1 MPSYSFA
8 FGEYIVRR
16 ASITVDAAEP
26 GQALSKARAML
37 RSNCDQA
44 LRYEYDEAGAAAY
57 FLDMI
62 GPDGRLVELG
72 ELPACHDDQIFHAN
86 CETARRYNASES
98 LVTALQGLLLAASG
112 MSGVPFTQEFTDALE
127 RGRQAC
133 KDATGA
139 RPLSLV
145 ETAEVPDD
153 EERLFINHYRCDEC
167 DESWTDTW
175 SATCDDRC
183 PACNRAISP
192 HHSDDLVE

>member
-16 ASITVDAAEP
+16 ASITVEAAEP
-26 GQALSKARAML
+26 GQALSRARAML
-37 RSNCDQA
+37 RSKCDQA
-44 LRYEYDEAGAAAY
+44 LRYDYDEAGTAAY

-98 LVTALQGLLLAASG
+98 LLTALQGLLMAASA

-127 RGRQAC
+127 RGRKAC
-133 KDATGA
+133 EDATGA
-139 RPLSLV
+139 QPLSFV
-145 ETAEVPDD
+145 ETADETDD
-153 EERLFINHYRCDEC
+153 EKRLFINHYRCDDC

-183 PACNRAISP
+183 PTCNRAIAP
-192 HHSDDLVE
+192 HHSDDFVE